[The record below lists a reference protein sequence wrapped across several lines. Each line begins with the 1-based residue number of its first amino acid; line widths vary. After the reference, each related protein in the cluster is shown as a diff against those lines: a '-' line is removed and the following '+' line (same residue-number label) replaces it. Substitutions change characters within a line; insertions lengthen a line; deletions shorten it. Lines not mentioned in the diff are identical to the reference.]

1 MMSPLVAAVVY
12 IQRFMALQASTDI
25 VCVCMCVCLTT
36 FYSLLS
42 GPRRNG
48 ECLCKCKH
56 VVSPLCKG
64 LVLEIHS
71 KVNLNVKF
79 FVMCIFF
86 MFLVSDLP
94 SKCVFN

>member
-1 MMSPLVAAVVY
+1 MISPLVAAVVY
-12 IQRFMALQASTDI
+12 IQRFMALKASTDI

-36 FYSLLS
+36 FYSVLS

-48 ECLCKCKH
+48 ECLCKY
-56 VVSPLCKG
+56 LLYCKG
-64 LVLEIHS
+64 LVLEVHS
-71 KVNLNVKF
+71 KVNLNVKI

-94 SKCVFN
+94 TKCLFN